1 MKCNFS
7 LNDDFLAL
15 EPAIRHT
22 VPGCSEVFIVYD
34 SAVETLADDIA
45 GLVGAQA
52 SMAIEGG
59 EADKTMDTVLDIC
72 RFLAAMQA
80 DRNAFVL
87 GIGGGVTTDLVGLA
101 SSIYKRGLSF
111 GFVPTTLLAQ
121 VDAAIGGK
129 NAVDLDEIRNLI
141 GTFAQPAFTYIVP
154 GVLETLPRKEM
165 LCGLAEMLK
174 TFIVARDNAFYGRA
188 LEWAR
193 EGMTVGEELSCLIGR
208 AAQIKADIVEK
219 DFLDTGLRRRLNLG
233 HTFAHAIESVS
244 AGRVKEGRMAEPVP
258 HGLAV
263 AIGLVMAARLS
274 EEKGTVAE
282 GTAKRLV
289 EELASC
295 GLPVSLPSCISEAD
309 LEEYFLQDKKCEGG
323 NPGFVLL

>member
-34 SAVETLADDIA
+34 SAVEALADDIA
-45 GLVGAQA
+45 GMVGAQA

-72 RFLAAMQA
+72 RFLSAMQA

-87 GIGGGVTTDLVGLA
+87 GIGGGVTTDMVGLA
-101 SSIYKRGLSF
+101 SSLYKRGISF

-121 VDAAIGGK
+121 VDASIGGK
-129 NAVDLDEIRNLI
+129 NAVDLDGVRNLL
-141 GTFAQPAFTYIVP
+141 GSFAQPAFTYIVP

-174 TFIVARDNAFYGRA
+174 TFLIGDNDFYIRA
-188 LEWAR
+188 LKWAR
-193 EGMTVGEELSCLIGR
+193 EGMRVGEELSLLIGR
-208 AAQIKADIVEK
+208 AAQIKAGIVDN
-219 DFLDTGLRRRLNLG
+219 DFLDRGERRRLNLG

-274 EEKGTVAE
+274 EEKGTVPT
-282 GTAKRLV
+282 GTAERLAD
-289 EELASC
+289 EFSSC